1 MYSQRT
7 LWLPEPRGY
16 NLMTA
21 DTAAGAAGGVFV
33 HLISQS
39 EADKPETFLTMSG
52 PAGAT

>member
-1 MYSQRT
+1 MHSQRA
-7 LWLPEPRGY
+7 LWLCEPRGY

-21 DTAAGAAGGVFV
+21 DSAAGAAGVFFV

-39 EADKPETFLTMSG
+39 EADEPETFLTMSG